1 MYMFESISN
10 SLSKFPQCH
19 KYIFLEKLSSLYIN
33 DLHILFTKKLEL
45 LYILRFYFS
54 LCKVN
59 YNLMISEASSN
70 AKILEFYSHLT
81 SL

>member
-1 MYMFESISN
+1 MSQIY
-10 SLSKFPQCH
+10 
-19 KYIFLEKLSSLYIN
+19 FLEKLSSLYIN
-33 DLHILFTKKLEL
+33 DLHILFTKKLELL

-59 YNLMISEASSN
+59 YNLMISEASSD

>member
-1 MYMFESISN
+1 MSQTY
-10 SLSKFPQCH
+10 
-19 KYIFLEKLSSLYIN
+19 FLEKLSSLYIN